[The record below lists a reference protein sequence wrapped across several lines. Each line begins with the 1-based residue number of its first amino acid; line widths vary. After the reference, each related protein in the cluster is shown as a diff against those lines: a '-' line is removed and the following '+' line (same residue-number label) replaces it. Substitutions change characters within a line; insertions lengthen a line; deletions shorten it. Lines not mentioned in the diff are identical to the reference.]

1 MKESTIR
8 SCRNCK
14 TEFAGNFCPQC
25 GQSTKDY
32 ERPLLSLIRDLVT
45 DVFSFDTRFWKT
57 ILATF
62 FMPAQLIT
70 NYVEG
75 KNVRYMPPFRLYL
88 FVSFIFFILLNVVTN
103 RFFQTNGSISGQIGK
118 AASVL
123 DSIQQQAA
131 ADSLIK
137 EINQNI
143 GEGLLQNSDSLA
155 PIILDSNSN
164 SDGIHLSI
172 GNTQK
177 DISSEELVARF
188 NTIAQNP
195 SAYFEKFSNYIS
207 WTLFFLMPILGFIF
221 WLFFRRNKKFYIS
234 HFLFALNQHTV
245 LFFLASLVMT
255 LHLLWPNSTN
265 QSFWSLFLLLP
276 IMTYLGAVQ
285 LFGYGWVRT
294 IFKLLITGFL
304 YSILVLIASGTI
316 LIIAFFT

>member
-14 TEFAGNFCPQC
+14 TEFTGNFCPQC

-103 RFFQTNGSISGQIGK
+103 QFFQTNGSIGGKLDK
-118 AASVL
+118 AALVL
-123 DSIQQQAA
+123 DSIQHQAT

-143 GEGLLQNSDSLA
+143 GEELRLNSDSLA

-172 GNTQK
+172 GNTK
-177 DISSEELVARF
+177 RDISSEELVARF
-188 NTIAQNP
+188 NNIAENP

-255 LHLLWPNSTN
+255 LHLIWPNATN

-304 YSILVLIASGTI
+304 YSILVLIASGTV

>member
-14 TEFAGNFCPQC
+14 TEFSGNFCPQC

-32 ERPLLSLIRDLVT
+32 ERPLLSLVSDLIT

-88 FVSFIFFILLNVVTN
+88 FVSFIFFILLNSVTN
-103 RFFQTNGSISGQIGK
+103 QFFQTNGTIGGQLDK

-123 DSIQQQAA
+123 DSIQQNAA

-143 GEGLLQNSDSLA
+143 GEEVLLNSDSLA
-155 PIILDSNSN
+155 PIILDSNRN

-188 NTIAQNP
+188 NTIADNP

-207 WTLFFLMPILGFIF
+207 WTLFFLMPILGLIF

-234 HFLFALNQHTV
+234 HFLFALNQHTL
-245 LFFLASLVMT
+245 LFFLASLVMA
-255 LHLLWPNSTN
+255 LHLIWPNSTN
-265 QSFWSLFLLLP
+265 QSIWSLFLLLP
-276 IMTYLGAVQ
+276 IMTYIGAVQ
-285 LFGYGWVRT
+285 LFGYGWIRT